1 MQVYNTWSLH
11 DHISEEIV
19 IMDACSPRINAWRV
33 CIAQMCQEKG
43 SILQRTPDLQ
53 HEEVW
58 GVHQLIWMLLVG
70 VYMVWIYSQTKR
82 LINSWGFS
90 LQKGHPELALLCSTK
105 PYFFSNVCQTIRG
118 MVIHTTMGNRM
129 ILWWDDQFHQD
140 FDHGTMFW
148 IIIRSRDSM
157 STLDQ
162 WTWQC
167 WFRCHTHP
175 VTHWILH
182 DYPNHPQSI
191 FNKPHKK
198 KDTYRKKASVWP
210 HCLGNHGCI
219 YSCKILSL
227 QGYHS

>member
-19 IMDACSPRINAWRV
+19 IMDACSPRINAWGV

-105 PYFFSNVCQTIRG
+105 PYFFFQCLSDNQGDGHPYHNGKPDDIMVRWPISSRFWPWHNVLDYHPFEG
-118 MVIHTTMGNRM
+118 LDVNFG
-129 ILWWDDQFHQD
+129 
-140 FDHGTMFW
+140 
-148 IIIRSRDSM
+148 SM
-157 STLDQ
+157 NLAML
-162 WTWQC
+162 
-167 WFRCHTHP
+167 
-175 VTHWILH
+175 I
-182 DYPNHPQSI
+182 
-191 FNKPHKK
+191 
-198 KDTYRKKASVWP
+198 
-210 HCLGNHGCI
+210 
-219 YSCKILSL
+219 
-227 QGYHS
+227 